1 MQIIL
6 NDQALDFKIEDEKNL
21 GDILSSVDVWLEKA
35 SYALVFISIDG
46 IIIDDLNFVEM
57 QKRELS
63 SINTIT
69 IKAASVLDLHKDAIG
84 SVLPLYANLED
95 TMRKLIETPQDSI
108 LIKSFEEVK
117 AKIKENYNN
126 YISFISPDELSLL
139 DYSFES
145 LDNFTV
151 LKTKSER
158 EISLKLVQDT
168 EKLLHERLNEMHA
181 PIDELI
187 KAKVFFSNIKEKF
200 LNVSILLQTGKEN
213 IAMQNIT
220 LLTEF
225 LSKLFRLFVCLKQEN
240 TELFNASKAYLDKL
254 TKTFTEINTAFEKK
268 DSILLGDLIE
278 YEVIATLEEFFLKIE
293 TLGGQ

>member
-21 GDILSSVDVWLEKA
+21 GDILSSIDVWLEKA

-46 IIIDDLNFVEM
+46 TVIDDANFVEM
-57 QKRELS
+57 QKKELG
-63 SINTIT
+63 SINTII
-69 IKAASVLDLHKDAIG
+69 IKAASVLDLHKDALG
-84 SVLPLYANLED
+84 SILPLYANLED
-95 TMRKLIETPQDSI
+95 TMRKIIETPNDTMI
-108 LIKSFEEVK
+108 LKSFDEVK
-117 AKIKENYNN
+117 NNIKENYNN

-139 DYSFES
+139 DYSFEA
-145 LDNFTV
+145 LDNFNAV
-151 LKTKSER
+151 KSKIEK
-158 EISLKLVQDT
+158 ENSLKIVQDT
-168 EKLLHERLNEMHA
+168 EKLLQERLNEMKA

-187 KAKVFFSNIKEKF
+187 KAKVFFSNVKEKF
-200 LNVSILLQTGKEN
+200 LNVSILLQTGKET

-240 TELFNASKAYLDKL
+240 VELFNASKTYLDKL
-254 TKTFTEINTAFEKK
+254 TKTFSEINNAFEKK